1 MEEMCRLT
9 NELEQVHMEER
20 KKALEKLKGENLH
33 ELQKLLAEQK
43 MIEQQL
49 VEEVS
54 KKNPAVTL
62 ANSKQTLFCRLKPVK
77 PKSSRSSRI

>member
-20 KKALEKLKGENLH
+20 KKALEKLKIENQQ

-43 MIEQQL
+43 LIEQKLAEEVCIQL
-49 VEEVS
+49 VCVVFYD
-54 KKNPAVTL
+54 NLCNV
-62 ANSKQTLFCRLKPVK
+62 LFVHRLKHVK
-77 PKSSRSSRI
+77 PKSI

>member
-20 KKALEKLKGENLH
+20 KKALEKLAIDNLQ

-43 MIEQQL
+43 LIEQKL
-49 VEEVS
+49 AEEVGS
-54 KKNPAVTL
+54 N
-62 ANSKQTLFCRLKPVK
+62 
-77 PKSSRSSRI
+77 